1 MKIVISPD
9 PLLREVCEPVEIGD
23 KSMKRLS
30 KQMLKE
36 MYKTDGVG
44 LAAPQVGILKRMVV
58 IDCDYVM
65 EDEDGKPLKKNPIV
79 MINPQIIDHSEERV
93 VNGEGCLSCPGINV
107 EVERWAWVKVKCY
120 DENYNEVVHEGD
132 GLFGR
137 CMQHELDHLD
147 GITLFERLNPIQ
159 RMRALEEYQQALANG
174 ARPGDV

>member
-1 MKIVISPD
+1 MNIVISPD
-9 PLLREVCEPVEIGD
+9 PLLREKCEPVEVGD

-36 MYKTDGVG
+36 MYKSDGVG
-44 LAAPQVGILKRMVV
+44 LAAPQVGILKRIVV
-58 IDCDYVM
+58 IDTDYVA
-65 EDEDGKPLKKNPIV
+65 EDENGKPLKKNPIV
-79 MINPQIIDHSEERV
+79 MINPEIIDHSEEKV
-93 VNGEGCLSCPGINV
+93 TAGEGCLSCPGINV

-120 DENYNEVVHEGD
+120 DERYNEVVHEGD

-147 GITLFERLNPIQ
+147 GITLFEKVPPVQ
-159 RMRALEEYQQALANG
+159 RMRVLEAYERALANG